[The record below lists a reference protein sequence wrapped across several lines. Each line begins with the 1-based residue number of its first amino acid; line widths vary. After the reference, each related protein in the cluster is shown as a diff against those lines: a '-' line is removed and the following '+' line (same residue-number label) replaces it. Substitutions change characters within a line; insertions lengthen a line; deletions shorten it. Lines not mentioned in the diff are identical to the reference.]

1 MKRVNGPRWAR
12 QAQRGD
18 PTVSLMR
25 MRWHALEPIDRAGLG
40 GAQGQPI
47 LGGILEADEELFA
60 RSPRVRHTATLAL
73 AVTPLPKSNMPM
85 SLSTSSTAVR
95 FTRATDSFC
104 GSLTTCSAGSTRT
117 RVAAEL
123 WTGSCTALSGNST
136 LCENSSR

>member
-60 RSPRVRHTATLAL
+60 TSPRNLVQVLPALKFALVRELPHQLLLIAARSPHGNVGLGGDAL
-73 AVTPLPKSNMPM
+73 A
-85 SLSTSSTAVR
+85 
-95 FTRATDSFC
+95 
-104 GSLTTCSAGSTRT
+104 
-117 RVAAEL
+117 
-123 WTGSCTALSGNST
+123 
-136 LCENSSR
+136 